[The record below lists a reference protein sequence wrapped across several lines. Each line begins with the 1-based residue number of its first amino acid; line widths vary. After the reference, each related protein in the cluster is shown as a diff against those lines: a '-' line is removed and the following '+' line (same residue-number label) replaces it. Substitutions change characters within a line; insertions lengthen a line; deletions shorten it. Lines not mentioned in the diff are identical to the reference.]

1 MKNSNVNVRK
11 ELLAKVTQL
20 LEEAISSEV
29 VSFEENCGVI
39 YYLDSDKKCHTLSVV
54 DELLSSDKCTF
65 CGSLFFVEKSVF
77 KFFDME
83 KISSI
88 DSFEESPMGE
98 EINYSL
104 VCPECGLSGK
114 PTDELIEKFKAMGIS
129 FNNI

>member
-20 LEEAISSEV
+20 LEEAISSEI
-29 VSFEENCGVI
+29 VSFEDNCGVI
-39 YYLDSDKKCHTLSVV
+39 YYLDSDKRGHTLSVI
-54 DELLSSDKCTF
+54 DELISSDKCTS
-65 CGSLFFVEKSVF
+65 CGSLFFVEKAFF
-77 KFFDME
+77 KFFDIE

-88 DSFEESPMGE
+88 DSFEGSPIDQ

-114 PTDELIEKFKAMGIS
+114 PTDELIERFKAMGIS

>member
-11 ELLAKVTQL
+11 ELLAEATQL
-20 LEEAISSEV
+20 LEETISSEI
-29 VSFEENCGVI
+29 VSFEENCGFI
-39 YYLDSDKKCHTLSVV
+39 YYLDSDKRGHTLSVV
-54 DELLSSDKCTF
+54 DELMSSDTCTS

-88 DSFEESPMGE
+88 DSFEGSPVDQ

-114 PTDELIEKFKAMGIS
+114 PTDELIERFKAMGIS